1 MILGREWSPVIGC
14 FHFTGPWK
22 LLLKEKH
29 RNKINYGNILNHMT
43 TCPEKKK
50 SYRHY
55 LHVTYFYRVP
65 PIPKEKDRSI
75 PPPLSPQ
82 TWECYD

>member
-1 MILGREWSPVIGC
+1 
-14 FHFTGPWK
+14 
-22 LLLKEKH
+22 
-29 RNKINYGNILNHMT
+29 MT